1 MQQIYWNG
9 TILTMVQPSKVE
21 AVLVEDG
28 RIAAAGD
35 LKQLEKTAPAAEQ
48 IDLRGHTMLPA
59 FLDAHSHFTAAA
71 NAQLQAPL
79 GECVNFEEILQ
90 RVQNFIVEHKVPA
103 GEWVLAQGYDHNQL
117 EEQCHPTLALL
128 DRAAPHNPLLLQHQS
143 GHVGVV
149 NSLGLKALGIT
160 PDTKAPEGG
169 VIGVKDGCLTGYLEE
184 NAFIYYQKQVP
195 MPAPEAFLQAYAT
208 AQDWYLSHGITT
220 VQEGLLAP
228 QMAPLYQALLASG
241 MLKVDL
247 VGYGEE
253 PSGDQLRKIF
263 SKYVGRYQDHFK
275 LAGYKI
281 FLDGSPQGRT
291 AWVRRPYEGE
301 KDYCGY
307 PTMTDEQVYQ
317 AVVHA
322 VRDNMQL
329 LAHCNGDAAAEQFLR
344 CILRA
349 EAEGMDVAKI
359 RPVMVHAQLLGVD
372 QMEDAARAGVWLS
385 FFPNHVYH
393 WGDVHIKNFGR
404 DRANHISPAASAIE
418 KGIPFTFH
426 QDTPVLPPDMLESVW
441 CAVNRRTRAGAC
453 LEGEAISAADALA
466 AVTIQTARQ
475 YGEEGEKGSIE
486 SGKRADFVILAENPL
501 TVDPMG
507 IREIPILETIC
518 RGETLYRRGEK

>member
-1 MQQIYWNG
+1 MKQIYWNG
-9 TILTMVQPSKVE
+9 TILTMAQPATAE
-21 AVLVEDG
+21 AVLVENG
-28 RIAAAGD
+28 RIAAVGGLKEVAAAAPDAERVD
-35 LKQLEKTAPAAEQ
+35 LK
-48 IDLRGHTMLPA
+48 GHTMLPA

-71 NAQLQAPL
+71 NAQLQVPL
-79 GECVNFEEILQ
+79 GECVSFEEIFQ
-90 RVQNFIVEHKVPA
+90 RVQNFIAEHRVPP
-103 GEWVLAQGYDHNQL
+103 GEWVIGQGYDHNHL

-128 DRAAPHNPLLLQHQS
+128 DRAAPQNPLLLQHQS

-149 NSLGLKALGIT
+149 NSLGLKTLGIT
-160 PDTKAPEGG
+160 PGTKAPDGG

-184 NAFIYYQKQVP
+184 NAFIHYQKQVP
-195 MPAPEAFLQAYAT
+195 MPEPEAFLQAYAT
-208 AQDWYLSHGITT
+208 AQDWYLSHGICT

-228 QMAPLYQALLASG
+228 QMVPLYQALLAGG
-241 MLKVDL
+241 MLRVDL

-253 PSGDQLRKIF
+253 SSGDQLREVF
-263 SKYVGRYQDHFK
+263 SQYVGHYQDHFK

-291 AWVRRPYEGE
+291 AWMRRPYEGE
-301 KDYCGY
+301 EDYCGY
-307 PTMTDEQVYQ
+307 PTLSDEQVYQ

-344 CILRA
+344 CVLRA

-372 QMEDAARAGVWLS
+372 QMESAAEAGVWLS

-393 WGDVHIKNFGR
+393 WGDVHIRNFGR
-404 DRANHISPAASAIE
+404 ERANHISPAASAIE

-441 CAVNRRTRAGAC
+441 CAVNRKTKAGAC
-453 LEGEAISAADALA
+453 LEGEAIRVEEALA

-475 YGEEGEKGSIE
+475 YGEEEEKGSIE
-486 SGKRADFVILAENPL
+486 PGKRADFVILAENPL
-501 TVDPMG
+501 AVDPMT

-518 RGETLYRRGEK
+518 QGESLYRRDGK